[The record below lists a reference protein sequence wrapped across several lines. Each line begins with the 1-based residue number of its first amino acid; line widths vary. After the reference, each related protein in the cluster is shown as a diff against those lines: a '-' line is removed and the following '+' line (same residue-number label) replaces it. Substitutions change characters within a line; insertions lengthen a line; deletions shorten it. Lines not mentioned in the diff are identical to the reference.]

1 MSANVVKHIGLQP
14 KSLPTRKLNALRRK
28 TDIFERN
35 LKRKTQCGNNAYIQ
49 SGICREKFG
58 QSDSDQRQIHNLV
71 IFKLEI

>member
-1 MSANVVKHIGLQP
+1 MSANAVKHIGLQP

-35 LKRKTQCGNNAYIQ
+35 SMRKTPCGNNAYIQ
-49 SGICREKFG
+49 SGVCRKKFIH
-58 QSDSDQRQIHNLV
+58 SDFDQRQIHNLV